1 MADKYQNKYRIA
13 SARAPW
19 WNYGWNGAY
28 FITICTHNPMLHE
41 NISRII
47 RWYKGRTTFESRKIR
62 PGFAWQTRFYDH
74 IIRNRT
80 SEDNI
85 RRYIWNNPARWK
97 EDRFYL

>member
-1 MADKYQNKYRIA
+1 LYDNV
-13 SARAPW
+13 
-19 WNYGWNGAY
+19 
-28 FITICTHNPMLHE
+28 
-41 NISRII
+41 SRII